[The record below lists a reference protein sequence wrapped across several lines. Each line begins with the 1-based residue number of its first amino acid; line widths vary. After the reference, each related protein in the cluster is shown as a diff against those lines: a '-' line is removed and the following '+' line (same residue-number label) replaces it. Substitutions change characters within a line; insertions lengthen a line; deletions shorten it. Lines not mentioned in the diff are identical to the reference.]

1 MAGIEG
7 LGKYV
12 RALSGPITESIGSLI
27 DQEVMQDIFFDVDEK
42 ATSIARSFGQGREHI
57 LAIKQSMTDAYQ
69 DVAKMG
75 GSFDDINT
83 IQTEI
88 AGKLNRNVI
97 LSSESY
103 KEFHAMVKVT
113 NESIGTI
120 IENFKNAGY
129 SIYQA
134 SEQMQKVVDTARG
147 LGLNVE
153 SVTENVINNMDA
165 LNKYTFQGGVEG
177 LAKMAAQASS
187 LRINMKETLQ
197 FADKVFNP
205 EGAIET
211 AAALQRLGVTQSQ
224 LLDPLRLMNLSRN
237 DPAELQN
244 QIVQMTKSFVTMGK
258 EGNFEIMPGAK
269 GRLMEISK
277 AMGMSYNELT
287 KMALGSAELDEKMK
301 KIKLPDVDYM
311 ASKETRQL
319 IANLA
324 EKGKDGEYKIKV
336 TDEKGVTKEKLVSEL
351 SPDDIE
357 KLKLPPK
364 KMEELA
370 VDQLSVL
377 GSIDASLKAMKGATG
392 YAFAGTK
399 SGEDIMQAEVQMYKS
414 ISDTFVNTFNTKE
427 VRESMDNGIQGMFDS
442 IIKGNTLEGFK
453 KAGDD
458 MYNFF
463 SKISTKFTN
472 EAAANWDQFITSENK
487 MIKVFSSLGEQVKK
501 LTEDTI
507 EPLIKNIKTI
517 LGGGTIEEKEKA
529 PSGGASSTSGGASS
543 SSGGASSSSTGTK
556 PTQDLISFPGTDG
569 RVLTGDFGA
578 FSFPPKDA
586 IIAGDPNKLL
596 GGDTKNNQDYEKQF
610 GLFQNIIRTSESM
623 QRNMLNQQQPNLFT
637 SIFDKLNNRRE
648 VETKSEPI
656 NSNITLNLNVN
667 VSGNGVS
674 KNQVEEAL
682 RDVGIINTIRTEIQK
697 LGAPNGSMS
706 PTDIRNKNNKEK
718 FV

>member
-27 DQEVMQDIFFDVDEK
+27 DQKVMQDIFFDVDEK
-42 ATSIARSFGQGREHI
+42 ATSIAKSFGQGREHI

-134 SEQMQKVVDTARG
+134 SEQIQKVVDTARG

-153 SVTENVINNMDA
+153 SVTENVLNNMDA

-269 GRLMEISK
+269 GRFQEIAK

-392 YAFAGTK
+392 YAFAGSK

-453 KAGDD
+453 KAGED

-507 EPLIKNIKTI
+507 EPLIKNIQTI

-529 PSGGASSTSGGASS
+529 PNTTQQSANNTLVSQSANNTLPP
-543 SSGGASSSSTGTK
+543 TK
-556 PTQDLISFPGTDG
+556 PTKDLVSYPGSGG
-569 RVLTGDFGA
+569 RVLTGEFGV
-578 FSFPPKDA
+578 FSLDKRDM
-586 IIAGDPNKLL
+586 IVAGDPNKLL

-623 QRNMLNQQQPNLFT
+623 QRNMLNQQQPNLF
-637 SIFDKLNNRRE
+637 
-648 VETKSEPI
+648 
-656 NSNITLNLNVN
+656 
-667 VSGNGVS
+667 
-674 KNQVEEAL
+674 A
-682 RDVGIINTIRTEIQK
+682 
-697 LGAPNGSMS
+697 
-706 PTDIRNKNNKEK
+706 
-718 FV
+718 